1 MTEQTQTQP
10 TPKRN
15 PKKINLNYQLHLTL
29 EGHTKAISSVQFA
42 SNGTLASACKKKK
55 IYNIKY
61 LF

>member
-55 IYNIKY
+55 N
-61 LF
+61 L